1 MANEAEPYKL
11 FVWREVLLNYDYGI
25 MFALA
30 RTVEEARSVIR
41 RDREDW
47 VDVSEIYE
55 KDPEIV
61 TSPKGFILWGGA

>member
-1 MANEAEPYKL
+1 MANEAAPFKL

-30 RTVEEARSVIR
+30 RTVEEARDVIK
-41 RDREDW
+41 RDRKDW
-47 VDVSEIYE
+47 MDIHEIYE

-61 TSPKGFILWGGA
+61 TIPKGFLFPGGE